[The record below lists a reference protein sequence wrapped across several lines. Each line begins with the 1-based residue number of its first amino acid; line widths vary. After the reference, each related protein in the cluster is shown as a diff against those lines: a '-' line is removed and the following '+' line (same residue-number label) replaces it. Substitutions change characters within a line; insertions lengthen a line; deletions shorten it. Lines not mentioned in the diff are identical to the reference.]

1 MAGGNSGS
9 VICDTEDVVPVTK
22 VLFDADRAD
31 LPVGFDGLNGIV
43 DKIFQH
49 GHEFVVL
56 LGHKVVRASELQ
68 LDMDIF
74 RLQHM
79 VGGVFKDL

>member
-1 MAGGNSGS
+1 M
-9 VICDTEDVVPVTK
+9 
-22 VLFDADRAD
+22 
-31 LPVGFDGLNGIV
+31 
-43 DKIFQH
+43 
-49 GHEFVVL
+49 L